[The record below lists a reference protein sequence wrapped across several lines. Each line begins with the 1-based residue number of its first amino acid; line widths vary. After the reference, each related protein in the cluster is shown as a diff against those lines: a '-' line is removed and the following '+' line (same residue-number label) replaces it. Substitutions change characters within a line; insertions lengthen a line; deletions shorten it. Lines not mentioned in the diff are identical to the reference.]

1 MNGQLDGAAQQMVEL
16 GEGRQAT
23 FEVAG
28 SGPPMFWFEGGPGL
42 SARLSRPEA
51 RLLSDSFAVYLVDPH
66 GSGGSTSPVDAMQ
79 YDHIGH
85 ARFYDTVRRALG
97 LDHVTIAGIS
107 FGGTVALTY
116 SSMFPEATV
125 RCLAVSA
132 YALGTEVDEGEAAA
146 EMELMLSRHAG
157 APWYPD
163 ARKTWDGWTD
173 RVLAAVDPEE
183 VDEMLREVLPLYLAH
198 PDRSDVRAIVESARK
213 EVRMNLAA
221 VKAWEGGLYQGIDLR
236 PLLAKIIRPT
246 LVVAGELDI
255 IGGPAQAR
263 QIAQGVAGADLAIIP
278 DCGHIPAWE
287 APEQFKAILLDWCS
301 TH

>member
-1 MNGQLDGAAQQMVEL
+1 
-16 GEGRQAT
+16 
-23 FEVAG
+23 
-28 SGPPMFWFEGGPGL
+28 MFWFEGGPGL

-97 LDHVTIAGIS
+97 LDQVTIAGIS

-116 SSMFPEATV
+116 ASMFPEATV

-198 PDRSDVRAIVESARK
+198 PDRSDVRALVESARK

-246 LVVAGELDI
+246 LVVAGELDV

>member
-1 MNGQLDGAAQQMVEL
+1 MKGQLDGAAQQTVEL
-16 GEGRQAT
+16 GPGRRAT
-23 FEVAG
+23 YEVAG

-51 RLLSDSFAVYLVDPH
+51 RLLSESFAVYLIDPH
-66 GSGGSTSPVDAMQ
+66 GSGGSTPPLDAAQ

-97 LDHVTIAGIS
+97 LDRVTIAGIS

-116 SSMFPEATV
+116 ASMFPEATV
-125 RCLAVSA
+125 RCIAVSA
-132 YALGTEVDEGEAAA
+132 FALGTEVDEGDAAA
-146 EMELMLSRHAG
+146 EMELMLSRHTG
-157 APWYPD
+157 APWYPE

-173 RVLAAVDPEE
+173 QVLAAEDPAE
-183 VDEMLREVLPLYLAH
+183 VNEMLGEVLPLYLAH
-198 PDRSDVRAIVESARK
+198 PDRPDVRALVESARR
-213 EVRMNLAA
+213 EVRMNLVA
-221 VKAWEGGLYQGIDLR
+221 VKAWESGLYQGIDLR

-246 LVVAGELDI
+246 LVVAGELDL
-255 IGGPAQAR
+255 IGGPSQAR
-263 QIAQGVAGADLAIIP
+263 QIARGVARADLAIIP